1 VSLVITSAP
10 SSSTPVRRRSRRLA
24 RAAATPALALV
35 AVGGLAVPASA
46 DVPEGWSN
54 PEDVDALHA
63 LLLLGGV
70 PLLLF
75 VAIAVLTYLPAIIRG
90 EKLAPGAADDQWF
103 GGPRQ
108 GAKELEA
115 GTTDGTDVDETG
127 GARGRW

>member
-1 VSLVITSAP
+1 MITSEP
-10 SSSTPVRRRSRRLA
+10 SSSISVRRRSRRLTS
-24 RAAATPALALV
+24 AAAAAVVVALT
-35 AVGGLAVPASA
+35 GLAVPASA

-54 PEDVDALHA
+54 PDDVDMLYA

-75 VAIAVLTYLPAIIRG
+75 AGIAVLTYLPALIRG

-108 GAKELEA
+108 GAKELESGVQA
-115 GTTDGTDVDETG
+115 EETG
-127 GARGRW
+127 GARGTW

>member
-1 VSLVITSAP
+1 MSSVITSEP
-10 SSSTPVRRRSRRLA
+10 SSSLSVRRRSRRLA
-24 RAAATPALALV
+24 RAAAAPVVALGLV
-35 AVGGLAVPASA
+35 AVSGLASPASA

-54 PEDVDALHA
+54 PDDVGALHA

-75 VAIAVLTYLPAIIRG
+75 LAIAVLTYLPALIRG

-115 GTTDGTDVDETG
+115 GATTDETG

>member
-1 VSLVITSAP
+1 MSLVITSEP
-10 SSSTPVRRRSRRLA
+10 SSRTSVRRRSRRLTS
-24 RAAATPALALV
+24 AAAASVVV
-35 AVGGLAVPASA
+35 AVTGLAAPAGA

-54 PEDVDALHA
+54 PEDVDTLYA
-63 LLLLGGV
+63 LLLLAGV

-75 VAIAVLTYLPAIIRG
+75 VVIAVLTYLPALVRG
-90 EKLAPGAADDQWF
+90 EKLTPGAADDQWF

-115 GTTDGTDVDETG
+115 SARTEETG

>member
-1 VSLVITSAP
+1 V
-10 SSSTPVRRRSRRLA
+10 
-24 RAAATPALALV
+24 ALGLV
-35 AVGGLAVPASA
+35 AVSGFAVPASA

-54 PEDVDALHA
+54 PDDVEALHA

>member
-1 VSLVITSAP
+1 MSLVITSEP
-10 SSSTPVRRRSRRLA
+10 SSSLPVRRRSRRLTS
-24 RAAATPALALV
+24 AAAASVVVALT
-35 AVGGLAVPASA
+35 GLAAPAGA

-54 PEDVDALHA
+54 PDDVDTLHA

-75 VAIAVLTYLPAIIRG
+75 VGILVLTYLPALIRG

-108 GAKELEA
+108 GAKELESGVQA
-115 GTTDGTDVDETG
+115 EETG
-127 GARGRW
+127 GARGTW

>member
-1 VSLVITSAP
+1 MSPVITSEP
-10 SSSTPVRRRSRRLA
+10 SSSISVRRRSRRLTS
-24 RAAATPALALV
+24 AAAASVVLAATALA
-35 AVGGLAVPASA
+35 APASA

-54 PEDVDALHA
+54 PDDVDMLYA

-75 VAIAVLTYLPAIIRG
+75 AGIAVLTYLPALIRG

-108 GAKELEA
+108 GAKELESGVQA
-115 GTTDGTDVDETG
+115 EETG
-127 GARGRW
+127 GARGTW

>member
-1 VSLVITSAP
+1 VSLVITSEP
-10 SSSTPVRRRSRRLA
+10 SSSTPVRRRQRRLA
-24 RAAATPALALV
+24 RAAAASVVLAS
-35 AVGGLAVPASA
+35 AGLAAPASA

-54 PEDVDALHA
+54 PDDVDMLYA

-75 VAIAVLTYLPAIIRG
+75 AGIAVLTYLPALIRG

-108 GAKELEA
+108 GAKELESGVQA
-115 GTTDGTDVDETG
+115 EETG
-127 GARGRW
+127 GARGTW

>member
-1 VSLVITSAP
+1 MSPVITSEP
-10 SSSTPVRRRSRRLA
+10 SSSISVRRRSRRLTS
-24 RAAATPALALV
+24 AAAASVVVALT
-35 AVGGLAVPASA
+35 GLAAPASA

-54 PEDVDALHA
+54 PDDVDMLYA
-63 LLLLGGV
+63 LLLLAGV

-75 VAIAVLTYLPAIIRG
+75 VIIAVLTYLPALIRG

-108 GAKELEA
+108 GAKELESGA
-115 GTTDGTDVDETG
+115 QTEETG

>member
-1 VSLVITSAP
+1 VCSVITSEP
-10 SSSTPVRRRSRRLA
+10 SSSIFVRRRSRRLV
-24 RAAATPALALV
+24 RTAAASLMV
-35 AVGGLAVPASA
+35 VVSGLAAPASA

-54 PEDVDALHA
+54 PDDVDTLHA

-75 VAIAVLTYLPAIIRG
+75 VGIAVLTYLPAIIRG
-90 EKLAPGAADDQWF
+90 EKLSPGAADDEWF

-108 GAKELEA
+108 GTKELES
-115 GTTDGTDVDETG
+115 GSTDTDETG

>member
-1 VSLVITSAP
+1 M
-10 SSSTPVRRRSRRLA
+10 
-24 RAAATPALALV
+24 ALT
-35 AVGGLAVPASA
+35 GLAVPASA

-54 PEDVDALHA
+54 PDDVDMLYA

-75 VAIAVLTYLPAIIRG
+75 AGIAVLTYLPALIRG

-108 GAKELEA
+108 GAKELESGVQA
-115 GTTDGTDVDETG
+115 EETG
-127 GARGRW
+127 GARGTW

>member
-1 VSLVITSAP
+1 VSPVITSEP
-10 SSSTPVRRRSRRLA
+10 SSSISVRRRSRRLTS
-24 RAAATPALALV
+24 AAAASVVV
-35 AVGGLAVPASA
+35 AVTGLAAPASA

-54 PEDVDALHA
+54 PDDVDMLYA

-75 VAIAVLTYLPAIIRG
+75 AGIAVLTYLPALIRG

-108 GAKELEA
+108 GAKELESGVQA
-115 GTTDGTDVDETG
+115 EETG
-127 GARGRW
+127 GARGTW

>member
-1 VSLVITSAP
+1 VSPVITSEP
-10 SSSTPVRRRSRRLA
+10 SSSISVRRRSRRLTS
-24 RAAATPALALV
+24 AAAASVVVALT
-35 AVGGLAVPASA
+35 GLAAPASA

-54 PEDVDALHA
+54 PDDVDMLYA

-75 VAIAVLTYLPAIIRG
+75 AGIAVLTYLPALIRG

-108 GAKELEA
+108 GAKELESGVQA
-115 GTTDGTDVDETG
+115 EETG
-127 GARGRW
+127 GARGTW